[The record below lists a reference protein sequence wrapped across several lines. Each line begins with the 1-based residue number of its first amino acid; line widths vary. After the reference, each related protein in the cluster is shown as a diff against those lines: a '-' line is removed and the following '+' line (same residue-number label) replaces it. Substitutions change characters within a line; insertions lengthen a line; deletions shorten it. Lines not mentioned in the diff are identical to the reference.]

1 MATTTVAG
9 GAVIASGH
17 LAAAL
22 ARVAVDGGADIPA
35 ALGTERLPYPAVPM
49 AAVAVGLMV
58 EAGTTSAGC
67 VFPCDSAGWGSKP

>member
-35 ALGTERLPYPAVPM
+35 ALGMERLPYPAVPM
-49 AAVAVGLMV
+49 AAAVGLMV
-58 EAGTTSAGC
+58 EAGTTSVGC
-67 VFPCDSAGWGSKP
+67 VLPDDSAGWGCKP